1 MGANTDQLRRFFKI
15 DDKIKHGKKAT
26 IKQLASAWNNSCVDE
41 KDKVSERTINTD
53 IKAIQKVFE
62 GAKIDEQIDGK
73 YYSYA
78 DHKFSIKQLNLNE
91 NDESLLSLI
100 RMTLQNFE
108 NTGIYNKFSKLKN
121 KVLQED
127 KTKQITS
134 SSFQSYILP
143 EISFGKSG
151 YEWIETLF
159 EAIKNQE
166 TIQIVYRK
174 NANEISNKTLSPYLL
189 KEFRKRWYLI
199 AYDHAEN
206 RKCTKVY
213 ALDKIKEVI
222 ESDMNFYTDTFFDQ
236 NDYFKYTF
244 GIHHEL
250 FNKPVDV
257 VLDFYGS
264 QIDQL
269 MNHPLMETQKSKLIE
284 GGKVLRVELQVY
296 NSYEIKREILGY
308 GKWVKVISP
317 ESLVNDIKEMAQ
329 GVIDQYK

>member
-1 MGANTDQLRRFFKI
+1 MGVNKDQLKRFFKI
-15 DDKIKHGKKAT
+15 DEKIRHGKKAT
-26 IKQLASAWNNSCVDE
+26 IIQLATAWNNSCLDE
-41 KDKVSERTINTD
+41 IEKVTERTIAND
-53 IKAIQKVFE
+53 IKAIQEVFE
-62 GAKIDEQIDGK
+62 GAEIDEKIDGK
-73 YYSYA
+73 YYSYL

-127 KTKQITS
+127 KTKQS
-134 SSFQSYILP
+134 SSNSFQSYILP

-159 EAIKNQE
+159 EAIKNKE
-166 TIQIVYRK
+166 TVEIVYRK

-222 ESDMNFYTDTFFDQ
+222 ESEMKFYTDTFFDP
-236 NDYFKYTF
+236 NDYFK
-244 GIHHEL
+244 
-250 FNKPVDV
+250 
-257 VLDFYGS
+257 
-264 QIDQL
+264 
-269 MNHPLMETQKSKLIE
+269 
-284 GGKVLRVELQVY
+284 
-296 NSYEIKREILGY
+296 
-308 GKWVKVISP
+308 
-317 ESLVNDIKEMAQ
+317 
-329 GVIDQYK
+329 